1 MVYTTLL
8 YEKVI
13 PLKMVPVDVPV
24 NTDEAMPAVIEVEDI
39 YTFEAEPS
47 KDKVV
52 VVPIV
57 KVPSFTA

>member
-1 MVYTTLL
+1 MVYATLL

-24 NTDEAMPAVIEVEDI
+24 NTDEAMPAVIEVEGI
-39 YTFEAEPS
+39 YTFAAELS

>member
-13 PLKMVPVDVPV
+13 PLKMVPVEVPM
-24 NTDEAMPAVIEVEDI
+24 NTDDAMPAVIEVEGI
-39 YTFEAEPS
+39 YTFEAELS
-47 KDKVV
+47 QDKVV

-57 KVPSFTA
+57 KDCSFTA